1 MKTRRSEE
9 TGLSEERILLESRN
23 LTLRFGGL
31 EALNALS
38 FSVPAQRIVAIIGP
52 NGAGKTSLLNV
63 ISGVYSARGGDI
75 LFDGASLRGLKPFQ
89 IAARGI
95 NRTYQQIQLFANL
108 TVRENVMVGMH
119 PLTRSGFLLGMLH
132 PPRERREEE
141 KIRTRA
147 EELLDFFELRE
158 KADWPATHISVAEQ
172 RRLEIARALAGGPRL
187 VLLDEPVAGLN
198 LRETEAMGDF
208 VLKVKQMGQTIIL
221 VEHNMHL
228 VMGISDWVI
237 VLHHGSKIAEGR
249 PEEIQKDP
257 RVIEAYLGK

>member
-63 ISGVYSARGGDI
+63 ISGVYSAREGDI

-147 EELLDFFELRE
+147 EELLDFFALRE

-208 VLKVKQMGQTIIL
+208 VLKVKQMGQTVIL

>member
-1 MKTRRSEE
+1 
-9 TGLSEERILLESRN
+9 LSEERILLESRN

>member
-1 MKTRRSEE
+1 MSEE
-9 TGLSEERILLESRN
+9 QILLESRN

-38 FSVPAQRIVAIIGP
+38 FSVPARRIVAIIGP

-63 ISGVYSARGGDI
+63 ISGLYAPREGDI
-75 LFDGASLRGLKPFQ
+75 LFAGTSLRGLRPFQ
-89 IAARGI
+89 ITALGI

-119 PLTRSGFLLGMLH
+119 PLTRSGFLLGMFH
-132 PPRERREEE
+132 PPWERREEE
-141 KIRTRA
+141 RIRIRA
-147 EELLDFFELRE
+147 EELLDFFELLE

-198 LRETEAMGDF
+198 IRETEAMGDF
-208 VLKVKQMGQTIIL
+208 VLKVKKMGQTIVL

-249 PEEIQKDP
+249 PEEIQKDS

>member
-1 MKTRRSEE
+1 
-9 TGLSEERILLESRN
+9 LESRN

-63 ISGVYSARGGDI
+63 ISGVYSAREGDI

-198 LRETEAMGDF
+198 IRETEAMGDF
-208 VLKVKQMGQTIIL
+208 VLKVKQTGQTIIL

-249 PEEIQKDP
+249 PEDIQKDP

>member
-1 MKTRRSEE
+1 M
-9 TGLSEERILLESRN
+9 SEERILLESRN

-63 ISGVYSARGGDI
+63 ISGVYSAREGDI

-147 EELLDFFELRE
+147 EELLDFFALRE

-208 VLKVKQMGQTIIL
+208 VLKVKQMGQTVIL